1 MKIKMSCFRNAALL
15 GAALLIPIAMAPTA
29 LRADD
34 HKTVTYHDKQH
45 NDDHEWNAHENQ
57 AYRVYAKQNHRRYQT
72 FSTLKEDDQQAYW
85 GWRHEHSDAQ
95 LNINI
100 H

>member
-1 MKIKMSCFRNAALL
+1 MKINMSGFRNAALL
-15 GAALLIPIAMAPTA
+15 GAAVLIPLAMAPTA

-34 HKTVTYHDKQH
+34 HKVVTYHDKQH
-45 NDDHEWNAHENQ
+45 NDDHEWNTQEDR
-57 AYRVYAKQNHRRYQT
+57 AYRVYAKQNHRTYKT

-85 GWRHEHSDAQ
+85 GWRHEHSDVQ
-95 LNINI
+95 LKINV